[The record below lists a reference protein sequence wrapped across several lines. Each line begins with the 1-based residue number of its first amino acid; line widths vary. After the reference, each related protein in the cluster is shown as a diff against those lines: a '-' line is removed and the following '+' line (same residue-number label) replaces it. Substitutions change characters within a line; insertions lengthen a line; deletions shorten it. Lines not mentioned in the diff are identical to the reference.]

1 MLKQRMMHA
10 LRTIVVPRSLRYQ
23 LLARSL
29 FILAALLLLIGM
41 SQYWL
46 MKSFLYQSKADAMQT
61 QLMSLPRDLLVQSS
75 TDQKEWE
82 RPKNGPAAGSGAG
95 NGAVRPDRPFLFLP
109 DMSLAY
115 ISADGVFTDISGAE
129 NSGNP
134 SPSPS
139 PQLTAAEYERLAAK
153 DFATGPRAK
162 NTEYEILSNA
172 AGEEQLVVFHTIGP
186 RSRSGGPALL
196 QMGTAT
202 APLQDVIM
210 QQLIIFASLSALA
223 LTGGL
228 GLYLPALRRTLIPL
242 SRIVHIVKQ
251 TDAGNLGERMPENQ
265 GQEEIDRLSASFNG
279 MLERFEISFHTER
292 EAKERMRQFI
302 ADASHEL
309 RTPLTSIHG
318 FLEVLLRGAASNPE
332 QLYNA
337 LNSMHGESR
346 RINKLVEDLLLLA
359 KFDRSPQLQVTAI
372 KLDALIYDMEHQLQ
386 MMAGERSLQLQIG
399 ENREGE
405 YDADKIRQA
414 ILNLFHNAVQH
425 TDGATGSIALSL
437 RSTDT
442 GTELSIR
449 DNGSGISEE
458 QLPHVFERFYRGD
471 ASRTRKYGGAG
482 LGLSITKSIVEA
494 HGGTIKVASRE
505 GEGATF
511 TITLSI
517 RSADGDK

>member
-1 MLKQRMMHA
+1 MLKRRMMHA
-10 LRTIVVPRSLRYQ
+10 LRTIFAPRSLRYQ

-29 FILAALLLLIGM
+29 FILAALLLVIGI

-46 MKSFLYQSKADAMQT
+46 MKDFLYQSKADAMRT
-61 QLMSLPRDLLVQSS
+61 QLISLPRDWLVQSG
-75 TDQKEWE
+75 TDLKEWE
-82 RPKNGPAAGSGAG
+82 RPKNGPSAGIGAE
-95 NGAVRPDRPFLFLP
+95 NGAARPNRPFLFLP

-115 ISADGVFTDISGAE
+115 ISAEGVFTDISGAG
-129 NSGNP
+129 NSGN
-134 SPSPS
+134 PS
-139 PQLTAAEYERLAAK
+139 PQLTAADYERLAAK
-153 DFATGPRAK
+153 DFAAGPRTK

-172 AGEEQLVVFHTIGP
+172 AGEEQLLVFHTIGP
-186 RSRSGGPALL
+186 RGRSEGLL

-202 APLQDVIM
+202 EPLQDVIM

-228 GLYLPALRRTLIPL
+228 GLYLPVLRRTLVPL

-251 TDAGNLGERMPENQ
+251 TDAGNLDERMPENQ
-265 GQEEIDRLSASFNG
+265 GQEEIDRLAASFNS
-279 MLERFEISFHTER
+279 MLERLEVSFNSER
-292 EAKERMRQFI
+292 EAKERMRQFV

-359 KFDRSPQLQVTAI
+359 KFDRSPQLQATAI
-372 KLDALIYDMEHQLQ
+372 KLDTLIYDMEHQLR
-386 MMAGERSLQLQIG
+386 MMAGERDIQLHIG

-405 YDADKIRQA
+405 YDADKIKQA

-437 RSTDT
+437 SSTDT

-449 DNGSGISEE
+449 DNGSGITEE

-494 HGGTIKVASRE
+494 HGGMIRADSRV

-511 TITLSI
+511 TITLPN
-517 RSADGDK
+517 RSPDENK